1 AAGFEWKTR
10 IGFLG
15 IPLVCIAFGRDE
27 RGKARVAKG
36 FIALGQFAVGGIAIS
51 QFGVGIVSVGQ
62 FVLGIAA
69 LGQLAIGWLTGI
81 GQLAVGTF
89 AVGQFVI
96 GEYGMGQAGWAR
108 YLWSPGR
115 TDLEAVAMF
124 EAVKWL
130 FQQEPA
136 TVIDAIKFGLK
147 LGKNWVLS
155 VFN

>member
-1 AAGFEWKTR
+1 VIT
-10 IGFLG
+10 
-15 IPLVCIAFGRDE
+15 
-27 RGKARVAKG
+27 
-36 FIALGQFAVGGIAIS
+36 IS
-51 QFGVGIVSVGQ
+51 QFGIGIISVGQ

-69 LGQLAIGWLTGI
+69 LGQLAIGALTGI

-89 AVGQFVI
+89 AVGQFVV

-108 YLWSPGR
+108 FLWSPGR

-136 TVIDAIKFGLK
+136 AVLDAITFGLK
-147 LGKNWVLS
+147 VAQNWILS
-155 VFN
+155 FFK